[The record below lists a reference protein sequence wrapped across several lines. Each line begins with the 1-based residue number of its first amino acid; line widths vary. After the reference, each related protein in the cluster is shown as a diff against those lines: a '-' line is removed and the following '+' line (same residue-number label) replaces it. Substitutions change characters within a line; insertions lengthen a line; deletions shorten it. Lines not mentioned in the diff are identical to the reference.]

1 MSDVGFI
8 RKVLATET
16 DEDEIFLQTMV
27 EPVSMT
33 VAIVSTIKQN

>member
-1 MSDVGFI
+1 MKPI

-27 EPVSMT
+27 ALFSMT
-33 VAIVSTIKQN
+33 VAIVTTIKQN